1 MSIVLEKVIKDS
13 QNLYNMKLIAGEK
26 GLKNIVQWVHVV
38 EEYNMN
44 SFLGG
49 NEIILTTGIAC
60 DNGHSLLDFVK
71 MLYKCDVSAIIVNI
85 GPHIH
90 EVTKDV
96 IDYCNEKSVP
106 IFTMP
111 WEVRI
116 EEVTRDFCRKI
127 VNNEN
132 IEKNIVSIFK
142 DMIFEYED
150 YTKYSSVLERNGFR
164 VLGNYTIIA
173 IGSKNSN
180 ENVAKDRNLKFHIEK
195 IIHKVSDLVVV
206 FAYKNYR
213 IIILCDYLK
222 DNIDK
227 LIINLKNNY
236 LNSGNGEDY
245 VIGVGSLKI
254 NLGDISKEFKKTIE
268 VVKLGNETDKNV
280 IYYDEIGI
288 YKILLE
294 AKESNVLND
303 FYKDI
308 LEPIEKYD
316 KENNTSMIE
325 FIKKYLEN
333 NGSVQAV
340 AEAMFVHRNTVNYQI
355 NKIKKITGKDLGDLE
370 VKLSF
375 LLCTYIKNIL

>member
-150 YTKYSSVLERNGFR
+150 Y
-164 VLGNYTIIA
+164 
-173 IGSKNSN
+173 
-180 ENVAKDRNLKFHIEK
+180 
-195 IIHKVSDLVVV
+195 
-206 FAYKNYR
+206 
-213 IIILCDYLK
+213 
-222 DNIDK
+222 
-227 LIINLKNNY
+227 
-236 LNSGNGEDY
+236 

-268 VVKLGNETDKNV
+268 VVKLGNKTDKNV

-294 AKESNVLND
+294 AKASNVLND